1 MKINRSIWGAGIV
14 TSMLV
19 LCGCTT
25 TGEVYTGAAG
35 EELDMGRTI
44 GLVVGAAVLY
54 EATKH
59 GGGGSNPSL
68 PITSC
73 TGPYCN
79 QLAAWDH
86 LPGNGQ
92 WRCRD
97 TGGHN
102 GGQFVNDSACS
113 GQYQV
118 DNWE

>member
-1 MKINRSIWGAGIV
+1 MNRSIWGAGIV

-79 QLAAWDH
+79 QPAAWDY
-86 LPGNGQ
+86 LPGNRQ